1 MGAFFSVFFFFY
13 LVFVV
18 VFFVGFL
25 SSSKE
30 YLGASESLRADE
42 SLAAWGASSGTCG
55 GGGGMA
61 GRDLPAAGGCP
72 GLQGSW
78 GGERTYAVAMRVMR
92 SWQKPGA

>member
-1 MGAFFSVFFFFY
+1 
-13 LVFVV
+13 
-18 VFFVGFL
+18 
-25 SSSKE
+25 
-30 YLGASESLRADE
+30 
-42 SLAAWGASSGTCG
+42 
-55 GGGGMA
+55 MA